1 MKIKDVITET
11 NLTDRAIRLYI
22 ENGLV
27 APSCSENYAGRKN
40 IDFTEEDVEC
50 LKNIATLRKAGFSI
64 ADIKELFS
72 DTEKAPDIVRL
83 MISDQE
89 EKAKT
94 SSEVAE
100 RLKGVLEKDE
110 ITVATIC
117 DALNNFTADKAVPE
131 EDTELS
137 LINRIMQI
145 AFPSFGILLIIFNL
159 PSVISL
165 LSPEFRDLS
174 TYLYPKY
181 ESFTFIYLLVP
192 IIPIVLS
199 LHFIFSYNSK
209 KYINKK
215 AKKIKAIT
223 SVILS
228 VILLIYSVGM
238 NIMTPAFHMYGEEAF
253 LISKTTN
260 IDNYMIFDD
269 KKAETALAEF
279 LPKSLPEYESA
290 EYSYF
295 YKDPKISHEPP
306 QTIVYLHL
314 WLSDADYEELVKQY
328 ETFRPADSVKEP
340 ETQNFADWSIVF
352 YRDEYEYA
360 PSNYTPVFAY
370 NDFYKCVRFICNYGS
385 TSLKGAPRKDNL
397 VSSYEWY

>member
-11 NLTDRAIRLYI
+11 GLTDRAIRLYI

-27 APSCSENYAGRKN
+27 APSCSESYAGRKN
-40 IDFTEEDVEC
+40 IDFTEDDVET

-64 ADIKELFS
+64 AQIKELFS
-72 DTEKAPDIVRL
+72 DITKAPDIVNNI
-83 MISDQE
+83 ISDLS
-89 EKAKT
+89 EKVK
-94 SSEVAE
+94 SDSETVE
-100 RLKGVLEKDE
+100 RLKLVLKKEKID
-110 ITVATIC
+110 VNTIC

-131 EDTELS
+131 EDTEPS
-137 LINRIMQI
+137 LVNRIMQI
-145 AFPSFGILLIIFNL
+145 AFPAFGILLIIFNL

-165 LSPEFRDLS
+165 LSPEARDLS

-181 ESFTFIYLLVP
+181 ESFTFIYLLIP
-192 IIPIVLS
+192 IIPIALS

-238 NIMTPAFHMYGEEAF
+238 NIMTPVFHMYGEEAF

-269 KKAETALAEF
+269 KKAETTLAEF

-306 QTIVYLHL
+306 RTIVYLEL
-314 WLSDADYEELVKQY
+314 WLSDADYEQLVKQY
-328 ETFRPADSVKEP
+328 KTFKPTDSVIEP
-340 ETQNFADWSIVF
+340 ETQNFADWSIIF

-370 NDFYKCVRFICNYGS
+370 NDFYKSVRFICHYGQ
-385 TSLKGAPRKDNL
+385 TYLKGAPRKDNL
-397 VSSYEWY
+397 VSSYDW